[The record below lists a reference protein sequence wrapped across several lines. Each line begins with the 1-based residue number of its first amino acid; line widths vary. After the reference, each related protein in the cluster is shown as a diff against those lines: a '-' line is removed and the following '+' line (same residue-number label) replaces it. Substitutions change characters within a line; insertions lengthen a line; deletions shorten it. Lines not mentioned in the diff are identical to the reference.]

1 MTKRFDKFS
10 PVVEQRTEPKTFTNA
25 ILVVEEPIAQPV
37 PAIESD
43 DGFEEMDPSEQTER
57 DPNIYG

>member
-10 PVVEQRTEPKTFTNA
+10 PVVEQRTESEAFTNA

-37 PAIESD
+37 PAIKSD
-43 DGFEEMDPSEQTER
+43 DGFEEMVPSEQTER